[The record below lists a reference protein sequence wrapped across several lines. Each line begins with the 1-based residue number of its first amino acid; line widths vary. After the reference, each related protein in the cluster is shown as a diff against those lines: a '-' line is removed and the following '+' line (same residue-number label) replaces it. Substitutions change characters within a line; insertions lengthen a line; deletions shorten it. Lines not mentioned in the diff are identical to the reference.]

1 MNLSHEQICNDLF
14 ENHFPSKRTK
24 NPDAFSNKQRLKSKI
39 VIKFL
44 IPSLDKPYH
53 CERCKESGLIS

>member
-1 MNLSHEQICNDLF
+1 MSKYAMIYLQLISR
-14 ENHFPSKRTK
+14 PSGQK

-39 VIKFL
+39 AMKFL